1 MLITATS
8 TGVSCC
14 SRSRWRWG
22 LTSTPRASA
31 APPGSVPSLTNL
43 AHLDFLL
50 DDVSPGPVAGH
61 TTYRLGAEPNLIMP
75 WTYAD
80 ARTGGTFERIGGG
93 TLDPATGDYGQGAF
107 NADDTARAAVVYL
120 RHWRQ
125 TGDRSSRRSAYELL
139 RSVAYHQTISGPHA
153 GNVVLWMQADG
164 ELNPSADPV
173 ELPDPSDSEAELL
186 VGPDHLGVRRG
197 LCRLP
202 TLGPGLRRL
211 PPGADAAGC
220 PGRRA
225 AGADPLRPLPDRRR
239 RTGARL
245 ADRRRRRRHRRG
257 RARSRCVRRGSAW

>member
-1 MLITATS
+1 MLIMQRRL
-8 TGVSCC
+8 GVLLLALALAL
-14 SRSRWRWG
+14 G
-22 LTSTPRASA
+22 VTSTPRASA

-173 ELPDPSDSEAELL
+173 ELPDPSDSEASYWLARTIWAYGE
-186 VGPDHLGVRRG
+186 GYAAFRRSDPG
-197 LCRLP
+197 FAGFLRERMQLAVACR
-202 TLGPGLRRL
+202 RS
-211 PPGADAAGC
+211 
-220 PGRRA
+220 GR
-225 AGADPLRPLPDRRR
+225 
-239 RTGARL
+239 
-245 ADRRRRRRHRRG
+245 
-257 RARSRCVRRGSAW
+257 C